1 MGQGASSLSAEQ
13 KKIIEE
19 KVKKGDKL
27 DDLKFIPSED
37 VLKRLKVAQ
46 DLLEKYNSN
55 DIVELKT
62 VIENNKENLG
72 EMDENVKK
80 QINEFNSYLS
90 KDNRDRTGKMSNFE
104 TFYKFLKEIEQSE
117 LNSKKT
123 EIVNQTFLGDDQK
136 KVVESIFNNISTM
149 KAKEQ
154 FYKYEYLL
162 TQIWLVN
169 HTKNLNTAVTEFV
182 DKTTKLVMEHEEF
195 RNQYVRN
202 MLNTIQSI
210 LTQSQLDLDEKDFE
224 PFRKQLASFQD
235 VMNKQQEALEKEIQD
250 SKAELQNT
258 VVQGMGQAM
267 AAQQGGA
274 KKKAKKPKQKGGF
287 LRDHSMLPQ
296 AFYDLA

>member
-1 MGQGASSLSAEQ
+1 MGQGASSLSTEQ

-80 QINEFNSYLS
+80 QINEFNSYLT
-90 KDNRDRTGKMSNFE
+90 KDNRDRTGKMGNFE

-235 VMNKQQEALEKEIQD
+235 VMNKQQETLEKEIQD

-274 KKKAKKPKQKGGF
+274 KKKTKKQKGGF